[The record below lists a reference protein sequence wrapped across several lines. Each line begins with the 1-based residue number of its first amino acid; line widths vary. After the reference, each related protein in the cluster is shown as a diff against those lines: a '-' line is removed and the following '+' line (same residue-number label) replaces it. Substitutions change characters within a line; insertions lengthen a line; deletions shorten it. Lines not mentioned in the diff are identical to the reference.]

1 MSMANALNGLAAAI
15 KGLRV
20 TRKKL
25 ETVIAQKV
33 FEEKDFDQEMR
44 EKARVNRK
52 LANLRK
58 RKALAEA
65 ASENNIVSAPS
76 PAEIRAVTQTIR
88 AVEQLALR
96 DAMRRQGL
104 KLIKDLAA
112 KSAALGDKTKV
123 TRT

>member
-1 MSMANALNGLAAAI
+1 MSMANALSGLATAI

-25 ETVIAQKV
+25 EIVIAQKV

-65 ASENNIVSAPS
+65 ASENKIVSAPS

-104 KLIKDLAA
+104 KMMKGLATKA
-112 KSAALGDKTKV
+112 AALGDKTRVIK
-123 TRT
+123 T